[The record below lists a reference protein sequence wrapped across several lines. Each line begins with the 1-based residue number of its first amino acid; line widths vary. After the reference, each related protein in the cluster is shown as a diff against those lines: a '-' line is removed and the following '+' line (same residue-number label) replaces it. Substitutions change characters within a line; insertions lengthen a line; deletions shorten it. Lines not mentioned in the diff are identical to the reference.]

1 MFRKSNATHDGR
13 RIRRTVDGVVGQSEG
28 DACKPVPCM
37 GTGVVDEDTYV
48 LDEER
53 KRELE
58 EFAGDCIR
66 NSGGDPDMPNSD
78 LDRTDPESTAT
89 TEGGN

>member
-1 MFRKSNATHDGR
+1 MERKKYEMT
-13 RIRRTVDGVVGQSEG
+13 QEG
-28 DACKPVPCM
+28 LDKILDACKPVPCM

-66 NSGGDPDMPNSD
+66 NSGGDPDMPNAKNE
-78 LDRTDPESTAT
+78 LP
-89 TEGGN
+89 